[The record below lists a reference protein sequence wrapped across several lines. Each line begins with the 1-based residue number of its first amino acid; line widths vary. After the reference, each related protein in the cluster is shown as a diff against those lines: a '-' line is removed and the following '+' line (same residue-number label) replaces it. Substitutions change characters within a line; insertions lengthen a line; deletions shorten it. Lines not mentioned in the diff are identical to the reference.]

1 MLISKD
7 IEKNTKKESIKINFP
22 NELRKRNSP
31 TLTAS
36 IHKRKIIGDKFSEKI
51 SFCSS
56 IDEKK
61 EDEEGLTI
69 NNVVVFSFGGES
81 NKNKKKK
88 QKNKNEK

>member
-1 MLISKD
+1 LLISKD

-36 IHKRKIIGDKFSEKI
+36 IHKSKIIGDKFSEKI

-81 NKNKKKK
+81 NNL
-88 QKNKNEK
+88 